1 MLAGNDPG
9 VDSDPTSASASPAPP
24 SERSR
29 VYGCYRNTSPDVT
42 LTDKYMEA
50 LSVFTAVVVV

>member
-1 MLAGNDPG
+1 MTPVWIQTPPLHQPHLLH
-9 VDSDPTSASASPAPP
+9 PASVHG
-24 SERSR
+24 